1 MNRGVVQ
8 IASQAITNLFD
19 ERVYH
24 SIGAKFV
31 NYDIMDLA
39 TGEMFCLA
47 EGTYLQNKTIF
58 AGKGTRKHFKKAN
71 KYAERYGGN
80 PSDWQHVKA
89 IGLLSTPD
97 GDRKAELHWS
107 QCDGIGKKDM
117 NLKRWLE

>member
-47 EGTYLQNKTIF
+47 EGTYLQNKTVF
-58 AGKGTRKHFKKAN
+58 AGKGTRKHFKKAD
-71 KYAERYGGN
+71 KYAARYGGN

-89 IGLLSTPD
+89 FGTVETPD
-97 GDRKAELHWS
+97 GDRTVEIHWS
-107 QCDGIGKKDM
+107 QCDGVGKKEM
-117 NLKRWLE
+117 FIKRWMD

>member
-8 IASQAITNLFD
+8 IASQEITNLFD

-39 TGEMFCLA
+39 TGEIYHLA
-47 EGTYLQNKTIF
+47 EGSYLQDKQVF
-58 AGKGTRKHFKKAN
+58 AGKGTKVPYRIAIR
-71 KYAERYGGN
+71 YAEKWGGN
-80 PSDWQHVKA
+80 PEDWQHVKA
-89 IGLLSTPD
+89 IGILSTPD